1 MYVRTYVR
9 TYVSV
14 TLRNVNLR
22 STLGM
27 SICAYAQAGY
37 RIRALHDEVGT
48 TFLADGRRGGQRDW
62 PFATYVFAERSAQT
76 SAERSPR
83 LPTLRK
89 KKAKKS
95 AHRRKLRERQKNKK
109 EFKSRKHV
117 LEIVHK
123 PGI

>member
-1 MYVRTYVR
+1 
-9 TYVSV
+9 
-14 TLRNVNLR
+14 
-22 STLGM
+22 M
-27 SICAYAQAGY
+27 SICAHAQAGY

-62 PFATYVFAERSAQT
+62 PFASYVFAERSAQT
-76 SAERSPR
+76 SAER

-95 AHRRKLRERQKNKK
+95 AHRRKPRERQKNKK

>member
-1 MYVRTYVR
+1 
-9 TYVSV
+9 
-14 TLRNVNLR
+14 
-22 STLGM
+22 M
-27 SICAYAQAGY
+27 SICAHAQAGY

-76 SAERSPR
+76 SAERSRR

-95 AHRRKLRERQKNKK
+95 AHRRKPRERQKNKK